1 MKRIYYGWWIVL
13 GASLINFFGS
23 GTFYYSFTAFF
34 NPIVNEFGWSYA
46 ATSFAASL
54 RSVEAGIASP
64 LVGLAADRYGAR
76 CLILLGSVLTGLGFI
91 FLSQINSLWTYY
103 IVFVFFSIGYSLLV
117 PVAGF
122 TAVANWFGRKRGT
135 ALGLVSAAV
144 APSGIFVFVVNW
156 LISLY
161 GWRATLIILG
171 VGTWMVGI
179 PCSLIM
185 RSNPEFCGPIPKK
198 GIQSNSLLRNP
209 DRSAREKGLRIK
221 ESGVL
226 QALKTRAF
234 WIIALTVT
242 VSSIALAST
251 TVHIMPYL
259 ISVHFSRE
267 QASLVVFLLV
277 FVSIIGRLGLGA
289 LSDRMDKR
297 RLLAF
302 GLFLQAL
309 GLLIFCKT
317 ETLWQALIF
326 VFLFGPG
333 FGGIITLRLVI
344 LGEYFGRKVF
354 GSIQGI
360 TLGIMTIGAMAGPF
374 LTGMVYDIY
383 KSYRLAWLILAI
395 VIFATIPLSLKIPDR
410 KH

>member
-13 GASLINFFGS
+13 GASLIHFFGS

-54 RSVEAGIASP
+54 RSAEAGIASP

-76 CLILLGSVLTGLGFI
+76 SLILLGTILTGFGFI
-91 FLSQINSLWTYY
+91 LLSRINSLWTYY
-103 IVFVFFSIGYSLLV
+103 LVFVFFSFGYSLMV

-122 TAVANWFGRKRGT
+122 TAVADWFEKKRGT
-135 ALGLVSAAV
+135 ALGLVTAAV
-144 APSGIFVFVVNW
+144 APSGILVFVVNW

-161 GWRATLIILG
+161 GWRTTFFILG
-171 VGTWMVGI
+171 VGTWLVGI
-179 PCSLIM
+179 PCSLII
-185 RSNPEFCGPIPKK
+185 RPNAEFYRLIHEKEM
-198 GIQSNSLLRNP
+198 QSNGPTPNP
-209 DRSAREKGLRIK
+209 GSSSPELGGQLEA
-221 ESGVL
+221 SGVL
-226 QALKTRAF
+226 QAIKTRAF

-242 VSSIALAST
+242 ISCITLQST

-259 ISVHFSRE
+259 ISIDFSRE
-267 QASLVVFLLV
+267 WASMIVFLLV
-277 FVSIIGRLGLGA
+277 FVSILGRLGLGA

-302 GLFLQAL
+302 GLFLQVL
-309 GLLIFCKT
+309 GLLVFYKT
-317 ETLWQALIF
+317 EFLWQAYIF

-333 FGGIITLRLVI
+333 YGGIITLRVVI
-344 LGEYFGRKVF
+344 LGEYFGRRVF

-360 TLGIMTIGAMAGPF
+360 TLGIMTIGAMMGPF
-374 LTGMVYDIY
+374 LTGMVFDIY
-383 KSYRLAWLILAI
+383 KSYRPAWLILAL
-395 VIFATIPLSLKIPDR
+395 VILATIPLTWKIPDP

>member
-1 MKRIYYGWWIVL
+1 
-13 GASLINFFGS
+13 
-23 GTFYYSFTAFF
+23 
-34 NPIVNEFGWSYA
+34 
-46 ATSFAASL
+46 
-54 RSVEAGIASP
+54 
-64 LVGLAADRYGAR
+64 
-76 CLILLGSVLTGLGFI
+76 
-91 FLSQINSLWTYY
+91 
-103 IVFVFFSIGYSLLV
+103 
-117 PVAGF
+117 
-122 TAVANWFGRKRGT
+122 
-135 ALGLVSAAV
+135 
-144 APSGIFVFVVNW
+144 
-156 LISLY
+156 
-161 GWRATLIILG
+161 
-171 VGTWMVGI
+171 
-179 PCSLIM
+179 
-185 RSNPEFCGPIPKK
+185 
-198 GIQSNSLLRNP
+198 
-209 DRSAREKGLRIK
+209 
-221 ESGVL
+221 
-226 QALKTRAF
+226 
-234 WIIALTVT
+234 
-242 VSSIALAST
+242 
-251 TVHIMPYL
+251 MPYL

-344 LGEYFGRKVF
+344 LGEYFGREVF